1 MKNVKKALSNRF
13 VISGVM
19 VFLVIT
25 VAVAFGFR
33 QSKEDAKQ
41 PIVREIA
48 STSTSKAEGQP
59 AVKEIT
65 EGSKALPGRGDLS
78 KVVLSV
84 SGMSCSGCISTIKG
98 SLAGIQGVEDV
109 LVNLSSSKA
118 EVYIDSGAMTDVTPI
133 ASAITESGYPAKV
146 IKVVSSEEMKKERDV
161 AAAKSAYY
169 IATVGGWDIAR
180 ADFENE
186 LRFAKKRY
194 SGTYGDNLFNSAQG
208 KALLD
213 NLKAQIT
220 SRLINEG
227 IVMQEITK
235 ANLKADPAR
244 VEKELEDLVKEHGKD
259 PAQFRQS
266 LEDSGYDFNYFKKK
280 LEIKVLI
287 SSYMDE
293 KILVGATNQ
302 FERQNLFNA
311 WFNNAKVLAEVIYYD
326 KELETLIQAQSA
338 SSGCGGGG
346 GGGGGGGRSR
356 S

>member
-1 MKNVKKALSNRF
+1 MKNVRKVLSNRF

-19 VFLVIT
+19 LFLVVT
-25 VAVAFGFR
+25 VVVAFGFR
-33 QSKEDAKQ
+33 QSKEEAKQ

-48 STSTSKAEGQP
+48 KPSTPNRQP
-59 AVKEIT
+59 VVKEIT
-65 EGSKALPGRGDLS
+65 EGSKDLPSRGDLS

-98 SLAGIQGVEDV
+98 SLAGMQGVEDV

-118 EVYIDSGAMTDVTPI
+118 EVYFDSGAMTDVTPI

-146 IKVVSSEEMKKERDV
+146 IKVISPEDIRKEMDL

-180 ADFENE
+180 ADFDNE
-186 LRFAKKRY
+186 LRVAKKRY

-235 ANLKADPAR
+235 AEFKADPAR
-244 VEKELEDLVKEHGKD
+244 VEKELEGLVQEHGKD
-259 PAQFRQS
+259 LARFRQS
-266 LEDSGYDFNYFKKK
+266 LEDSGYDYNYFKKK

-287 SSYMDE
+287 STYLDE
-293 KILVGATNQ
+293 KILVDASNQ
-302 FERQNLFNA
+302 FERQDLLNS

-326 KELETLIQAQSA
+326 KDLEGLIQAQSA
-338 SSGCGGGG
+338 SSGCGG
-346 GGGGGGGRSR
+346 SR

>member
-1 MKNVKKALSNRF
+1 MKNMRLALSSKF

-19 VFLVIT
+19 VFLVVT
-25 VAVAFGFR
+25 VALAFGYR
-33 QSKEDAKQ
+33 LSKEEAKQ
-41 PIVREIA
+41 PIVREITIKEKG
-48 STSTSKAEGQP
+48 SSNPAEKTI
-59 AVKEIT
+59 VKEIT
-65 EGSKALPGRGDLS
+65 DGSKDLQSRGDLS

-98 SLAGIQGVEDV
+98 SLAGMQGVEDV

-118 EVYIDSGAMTDVTPI
+118 EVYFDNGTMTDVTPI

-146 IKVVSSEEMKKERDV
+146 IKVVSPEDIRKEMDL

-180 ADFENE
+180 ADFDNE

-194 SGTYGDNLFNSAQG
+194 SSTYGDNLFNSAQG

-213 NLKAQIT
+213 NLKAQIA

-227 IVMQEITK
+227 ILMQEITK
-235 ANLKADPAR
+235 AKFKVDAAR
-244 VEKELEDLVKEHGKD
+244 VEKALEGLVQEHAKDLAK
-259 PAQFRQS
+259 FRQS
-266 LEDSGYDFNYFKKK
+266 LEEAGYDFNYFKKK

-287 SSYMDE
+287 STYMDE
-293 KILVGATNQ
+293 RILVDASNQ
-302 FERQNLFNA
+302 FERQNLFNS
-311 WFNNAKVLAEVIYYD
+311 WFNNARVLAEVTYYD
-326 KELETLIQAQSA
+326 KDLERIVQEKSA
-338 SSGCGGGG
+338 SSGCG
-346 GGGGGGGRSR
+346 SR

>member
-1 MKNVKKALSNRF
+1 MKNVRKVLSNRF

-19 VFLVIT
+19 LFLVVT
-25 VAVAFGFR
+25 VAIAFGFR
-33 QSKEDAKQ
+33 QSKEEAKQ

-48 STSTSKAEGQP
+48 KPSTPNRQP
-59 AVKEIT
+59 VVKEIT
-65 EGSKALPGRGDLS
+65 EGSKDLPSRGDLS

-98 SLAGIQGVEDV
+98 SLAGMQGVEDV

-118 EVYIDSGAMTDVTPI
+118 EVYFDSGAMTDVTPI

-146 IKVVSSEEMKKERDV
+146 IKVISPEDIRKEMDL

-180 ADFENE
+180 ADFDNE
-186 LRFAKKRY
+186 LRVAKKRY

-235 ANLKADPAR
+235 AEFKADPAR
-244 VEKELEDLVKEHGKD
+244 VEKELEGLVQEHGKD
-259 PAQFRQS
+259 LARFRQS
-266 LEDSGYDFNYFKKK
+266 LEDSGYDYNYFKKK

-287 SSYMDE
+287 STYLDE
-293 KILVGATNQ
+293 KILVDASNQ
-302 FERQNLFNA
+302 FERQDLLNS

-326 KELETLIQAQSA
+326 KDLEGLIQAQSA
-338 SSGCGGGG
+338 SSGCGG
-346 GGGGGGGRSR
+346 SR

>member
-1 MKNVKKALSNRF
+1 MKNMRRALSNKF

-19 VFLVIT
+19 VFLVVT

-33 QSKEDAKQ
+33 LSKKEAKQ
-41 PIVREIA
+41 PMVREITITEKG
-48 STSTSKAEGQP
+48 SSNPAEKTI
-59 AVKEIT
+59 VKEIT
-65 EGSKALPGRGDLS
+65 EGSKDLQSRGDLS

-98 SLAGIQGVEDV
+98 SLADMQGIEDV

-118 EVYIDSGAMTDVTPI
+118 EVYFDSKTMTDVSPI

-146 IKVVSSEEMKKERDV
+146 IKVISPEDIRKEMDL

-186 LRFAKKRY
+186 LKFAQKRY
-194 SGTYGDNLFNSAQG
+194 SSTYGDNLFNSAQG

-213 NLKAQIT
+213 NLKAQIA
-220 SRLINEG
+220 SKLINEG
-227 IVMQEITK
+227 ILMQEITK
-235 ANLKADPAR
+235 AKFKVDAAR
-244 VEKELEDLVKEHGKD
+244 VEKELEGLVQEHGKD
-259 PAQFRQS
+259 MAKFRQS
-266 LEDSGYDFNYFKKK
+266 LEEAGYDFNYFKKK

-287 SSYMDE
+287 STYLDE
-293 KILVGATNQ
+293 RILVDASNQ
-302 FERQNLFNA
+302 FERQNLFNS
-311 WFNNAKVLAEVIYYD
+311 WFNNAQVLTEVIYYD
-326 KELETLIQAQSA
+326 KDLERLVQANSA
-338 SSGCGGGG
+338 SSGCG
-346 GGGGGGGRSR
+346 SR

>member
-1 MKNVKKALSNRF
+1 MKNMKKVLSNRF

-19 VFLVIT
+19 VFLVVT

-33 QSKEDAKQ
+33 QSKEEAKQ
-41 PIVREIA
+41 PIVREISNS
-48 STSTSKAEGQP
+48 STPKAPGQP
-59 AVKEIT
+59 VVKKAT
-65 EGSKALPGRGDLS
+65 GGSKALPDRGNLS

-98 SLAGIQGVEDV
+98 SLAGMKGVEDV

-118 EVYIDSGAMTDVTPI
+118 EVYFDSGAMTDVAPI

-146 IKVVSSEEMKKERDV
+146 IKVISPEDIRKEMDI

-180 ADFENE
+180 ADFDNE
-186 LRFAKKRY
+186 MRFAKKRY
-194 SGTYGDNLFNSAQG
+194 SGTYGDDLFNSAQG

-235 ANLKADPAR
+235 AKFKADPAR
-244 VEKELEDLVKEHGKD
+244 VEKELEGLVQEHGKD
-259 PAQFRQS
+259 LAQFRQS

-293 KILVGATNQ
+293 KILVGASNQ
-302 FERQNLFNA
+302 FERQNLFNS

-326 KELETLIQAQSA
+326 KDLEGLIQAQSA

-346 GGGGGGGRSR
+346 SR

>member
-1 MKNVKKALSNRF
+1 MKSVKTFLSNKF
-13 VISGVM
+13 VISGIM
-19 VFLVIT
+19 VFLVVT

-33 QSKEDAKQ
+33 PSKEEVKQ
-41 PIVREIA
+41 SLVREITA
-48 STSTSKAEGQP
+48 AGADSSNPAERTAVRETTEGMKDQAGRGNLSKA
-59 AVKEIT
+59 
-65 EGSKALPGRGDLS
+65 
-78 KVVLSV
+78 VLSV

-98 SLAGIQGVEDV
+98 SLAGMQGVEDV

-118 EVYIDSGAMTDVTPI
+118 EVYFDAGTITDVTPI

-146 IKVVSSEEMKKERDV
+146 VKVVSPEEIRKEMDL

-194 SGTYGDNLFNSAQG
+194 SGTYGENLFETAQG
-208 KALLD
+208 KALLE

-220 SRLINEG
+220 TRLINEG
-227 IVMQEITK
+227 IVMQEVTK
-235 ANLKADPAR
+235 AKYQ
-244 VEKELEDLVKEHGKD
+244 VEQKKVEAELDRLVQEHGKD
-259 PAQFRQS
+259 PVQFRQS
-266 LEDSGYDFNYFKKK
+266 LEEAGYDFNYFKKK

-287 SSYMDE
+287 SNYLDE
-293 KILVGATNQ
+293 KILADASNQ
-302 FERQNLFNA
+302 LERQNLFNA

-326 KELETLIQAQSA
+326 TDLERLIQARAA

-346 GGGGGGGRSR
+346 SQ

>member
-1 MKNVKKALSNRF
+1 
-13 VISGVM
+13 
-19 VFLVIT
+19 
-25 VAVAFGFR
+25 AFGFR
-33 QSKEDAKQ
+33 QSKEEAKQ

-48 STSTSKAEGQP
+48 KPSTPNRQP
-59 AVKEIT
+59 VVKEIT
-65 EGSKALPGRGDLS
+65 EGSKDLPSRGDLS

-98 SLAGIQGVEDV
+98 SLAGMQGVEDV

-118 EVYIDSGAMTDVTPI
+118 EVYFDSGAMTDVTPI

-146 IKVVSSEEMKKERDV
+146 IKVISPEDIRKEMDL

-180 ADFENE
+180 ADFDNE
-186 LRFAKKRY
+186 LRVAKKRY
-194 SGTYGDNLFNSAQG
+194 SGTYGDDLFNSAQG

-235 ANLKADPAR
+235 AEFKADPAR
-244 VEKELEDLVKEHGKD
+244 VEKELEGLVQEHGKD
-259 PAQFRQS
+259 LARFRQS
-266 LEDSGYDFNYFKKK
+266 LEDSGYDYNYFKKK

-287 SSYMDE
+287 STYLDE
-293 KILVGATNQ
+293 KILVDASNQ
-302 FERQNLFNA
+302 FERQDLLNS

-326 KELETLIQAQSA
+326 KDLEGLIQAQSA
-338 SSGCGGGG
+338 SSGCGG
-346 GGGGGGGRSR
+346 SR